1 MVACGTRLALPDAG
15 GVTIMTRIVEHIAN
29 LAQLLEEPL
38 QEKLWEYAEL
48 LYVEQ
53 VAFESTDPGL
63 WTFEPV
69 ANPDAFALRE

>member
-1 MVACGTRLALPDAG
+1 
-15 GVTIMTRIVEHIAN
+15 MTRIVEHIAN

-53 VAFESTDPGL
+53 VAFDSTDPGL
-63 WTFEPV
+63 WTIEPV